1 MPLSQYF
8 HKKEFPFTQII
19 LQSPFIPWVGA
30 HLENILCEHHER
42 TVTPDNCVSFEG
54 MTLQIP
60 PNKYR
65 CHYVRARIH
74 VHRYMDGSLAIFHGP
89 RKLADYESNGQLKK
103 KKNNKAA

>member
-1 MPLSQYF
+1 M
-8 HKKEFPFTQII
+8 KKFPFTQII